1 MILNKY
7 QSIVFLKGVKKGRKT
22 MKKERLTIED
32 RILIEQLL
40 RVNYKLKDIARAIG
54 VHSSTITREIK
65 NRRKANQGN
74 TECPKTNRYPFI
86 CSNCSKK
93 VNCKL
98 KKYFY
103 NYSEAQKDYDN
114 KLKYSRI
121 GIDMSIDEV
130 EYWNNYFKDK
140 IKDKNQPILHIFK
153 NIENVFP
160 KSIQSFYK
168 YVHKGY
174 FPSINDEM
182 LARSFSYKP
191 RNKKEK
197 VKTISKDNIIKKGR
211 KYVDYEKYIKNNPNA
226 NIVEMDTVIGKFED
240 VNCILTLYFR
250 SSKLM
255 LMFLIKKYKPKEV
268 TKVFNWLKKTLSGE
282 SFKQMFEVILTDN
295 GWEFS
300 KPEDI
305 EYNVETGEKL
315 CNVFYTESYSSW
327 QKGGIE
333 RNHEF
338 IRYIIPKGLTF
349 DNLTKKN
356 VIDMMNNIN
365 NVQRKSLDYHTP
377 HEIFI
382 KLYGSDISTKLHL
395 KSIPKDEVNLSYKL
409 LNK

>member
-1 MILNKY
+1 MG
-7 QSIVFLKGVKKGRKT
+7 VLKGSKT
-22 MKKERLTIED
+22 MKKKRLTIED
-32 RILIEQLL
+32 RVLIEQLL
-40 RVNYKLKDIARAIG
+40 KLNYKLKDIANAIDSY
-54 VHSSTITREIK
+54 SSTISREIK
-65 NRRKANQGN
+65 NRRVSNN
-74 TECPKTNRYPFI
+74 SLIICNKTNKYPFI
-86 CSNCSKK
+86 CYNCPKK
-93 VNCKL
+93 VSCKM

-103 NYSEAQKDYDN
+103 NYKEAQKNYDN

-130 EYWNNYFKDK
+130 EYWNDYFKDK
-140 IKDKNQPILHIFK
+140 LKDKNQPILHIFK
-153 NIENVFP
+153 NIENEFP

-191 RNKKEK
+191 RNKKEQI
-197 VKTISKDNIIKKGR
+197 KTISKDNIIKKGR
-211 KYVDYEKYIKNNPNA
+211 KLTDFDEYIKNNPDA

-240 VNCILTLYFR
+240 KKCIMTLYFR
-250 SSKLM
+250 KSKLM
-255 LMFLIKKYKPKEV
+255 LMFIIKKYKPSEV
-268 TKVFNWLKKTLSGE
+268 SKVFETLRNKLGNDLYKK
-282 SFKQMFEVILTDN
+282 MFEVILTDN

-305 EYNVETGEKL
+305 EFNPNTGEKL
-315 CNVFYTESYSSW
+315 INVFYTESYSAW

-338 IRYIIPKGLTF
+338 IRYIIPKGITF

-356 VIDMMNNIN
+356 IIDMMNNIN
-365 NVQRKSLDYHTP
+365 NVQRKSLNYQTP
-377 HEIFI
+377 YLNFQKEYGEDIVKLFHLIPIQNDEI
-382 KLYGSDISTKLHL
+382 
-395 KSIPKDEVNLSYKL
+395 NLSYKL

>member
-1 MILNKY
+1 
-7 QSIVFLKGVKKGRKT
+7 

-32 RILIEQLL
+32 RILIEDLI
-40 RVNYKLKDIARAIG
+40 RMNYKLKDIARAIN
-54 VHSSTITREIK
+54 VHSSTISREIK
-65 NRRKANQGN
+65 NRRKGNESN
-74 TECPKTNRYPFI
+74 TECPKTKRYPFV

-93 VNCKL
+93 VHCNKR
-98 KKYFY
+98 KYYY
-103 NYSEAQKDYDN
+103 NYKEAQKDYEN

-130 EYWNNYFKDK
+130 EYWNDYFKDK

-153 NIENVFP
+153 SIENEFP

-174 FPSINDEM
+174 FSSINDEM

-191 RNKKEK
+191 RNKTEK
-197 VKTISKDNIIKKGR
+197 VKTITKDNVIKKGR
-211 KYVDYEKYIKNNPNA
+211 RYADFEEYIKNNPNA

-240 VNCILTLYFR
+240 QNCIMTLYFR
-250 SSKLM
+250 NSKLM
-255 LMFLIKKYKPKEV
+255 LMFLIRKYKPSEV
-268 TKVFNWLKKTLSGE
+268 TKVFNYLRKFLGDDLYKN
-282 SFKQMFEVILTDN
+282 MFEVILTDN

-305 EYNVETGEKL
+305 EFNHETGEKL
-315 CNVFYTESYSSW
+315 CNVFYTEPYSSW

-356 VIDMMNNIN
+356 IIDMMNNIN
-365 NVQRKSLDYHTP
+365 NVQRKSLDYQTP
-377 HEIFI
+377 HQIFTQI
-382 KLYGSDISTKLHL
+382 YGTDISNKLHL
-395 KSIPKDEVNLSYKL
+395 ICLDKDEVDLSYRL

>member
-1 MILNKY
+1 
-7 QSIVFLKGVKKGRKT
+7 
-22 MKKERLTIED
+22 MKKARLTIED
-32 RILIEQLL
+32 RMLIEQLL
-40 RVNYKLKDIARAIG
+40 RENYKLKDIARVIE
-54 VHSSTITREIK
+54 VESSTISREIK
-65 NRRKANQGN
+65 YRRKSNN
-74 TECPKTNRYPFI
+74 SSLICDKTKKYPFV
-86 CSNCSKK
+86 CVNCSKK
-93 VNCKL
+93 VHCN
-98 KKYFY
+98 KKKFY
-103 NYSEAQKDYDN
+103 YNFKEAQKDYEN

-130 EYWNNYFKDK
+130 EYWNDYFKDK

-153 NIENVFP
+153 NIENEFP

-174 FPSINDEM
+174 FSSINDEM

-197 VKTISKDNIIKKGR
+197 IKTISKDNIIKKGR
-211 KYVDYEKYIKNNPNA
+211 KIEDFNNYMLKNPNT

-240 VNCILTLYFR
+240 NKCIMTLYFR
-250 SSKLM
+250 KSKLM
-255 LMFLIKKYKPKEV
+255 LMFIIKKYKPSEV
-268 TKVFNWLKKTLSGE
+268 YKVFNKIRNLIGDDLYKI
-282 SFKQMFEVILTDN
+282 MFEVILTDN

-305 EYNVETGEKL
+305 EFNHETGEKL
-315 CNVFYTESYSSW
+315 INVFYTEPYSSW

-338 IRYIIPKGLTF
+338 IRYIIPKGISF

-356 VIDMMNNIN
+356 IIDMMNNIN
-365 NVQRKSLDYHTP
+365 NVQRKSLDYQTP
-377 HEIFI
+377 YELFL
-382 KLYGSDISTKLHL
+382 KQYGEDISKKFHL
-395 KSIPKDEVNLSYKL
+395 QQIPKDEINLSYKL